1 MYSTISP
8 RRIFYCNEIDRNE
21 DALARAKRIM
31 AAYPDSEVLRFDRRD
46 LADVMRRYGLGR
58 QRP

>member
-1 MYSTISP
+1 MYDTVSP
-8 RRIFYCNEIDRNE
+8 PRIFYCNDIDRDE
-21 DALARAKRIM
+21 DALARAARIM
-31 AAYPDSEVLRFDRRD
+31 AGYPGSEVLRFDRRD